1 MIKTVCY
8 TLTRN
13 IYPNVLPS
21 LKSLLKNGNVDSVV
35 LAIEDDDIGFDLPD
49 KVLTINMSQQT
60 YIRKDSP
67 NYNCKWTYMALL
79 RAAVPYIFP
88 RHSRVLTLDVDTIVH
103 GDISPLWDLP
113 MDDYYIAGA
122 IEPYWTRP
130 GKPYVNGGV
139 ILWNCEQLR
148 RDRDR
153 LNGIIEGLNTVKY
166 DLAEQE
172 CVNRKLTGRI
182 YVFGPEYNAGDW
194 TSIPLNGI
202 RIRHYMAMG
211 QVKFG
216 QQPDVQHYAAMTWEE
231 VFNRG

>member
-8 TLTRN
+8 PLTRN

-79 RAAVPYIFP
+79 KTAVPYIFP
-88 RHSRVLTLDVDTIVH
+88 HHNRILTLDVDTIVH
-103 GDISPLWDLP
+103 GDLSQLWELP
-113 MDDYYIAGA
+113 IDDYYLAGA
-122 IEPYWTRP
+122 IEPFWT
-130 GKPYVNGGV
+130 GNGMPYVNAGV
-139 ILWNCEQLR
+139 IMWNCEKLR
-148 RDRDR
+148 KDNKVNII
-153 LNGIIEGLNTVKY
+153 LNALNTVKY

-172 CVNRKLTGRI
+172 CINRKCAGQI
-182 YVFGPEYNAGDW
+182 YVFGPEWNAGDW
-194 TSIPLNGI
+194 THIPLDGI
-202 RIRHYMAMG
+202 KIRHYMATG
-211 QVKFG
+211 QIRFQQIQDVK
-216 QQPDVQHYAAMTWEE
+216 HYAAMTWDE
-231 VFNRG
+231 VFSCG